1 MGGIL
6 TRWFVL
12 FVAVLA
18 GSASA
23 GQVGQQRELAEG
35 SDVII
40 AGRVTGVWWI
50 FDEEKAKQREAA
62 EKPTRLP
69 DGTYS
74 APMRIWDQNVVI
86 GRGYRVVV
94 AEVIKGG
101 EKVKIGQTMTVFMPG
116 KLIFGNQA
124 VLMEKGK
131 YLLLLRHVRA
141 TEQLERARINSTMIV
156 QGGRPIDFDTL
167 YSVTGD
173 RQGAIE
179 ITGDEKKVID
189 QFKTKIRE

>member
-101 EKVKIGQTMTVFMPG
+101 EKVKIGQTITVYMPHLLNPG
-116 KLIFGNQA
+116 SQA
-124 VLMEKGK
+124 VLVEKRR